1 MKRDKLTEG
10 IAAMRIEYRSGEA
23 MSIRTN
29 QTTTLLQIKTV
40 ATTLA
45 ERLKDGRA
53 QNRLYANA
61 ICATLRPLQYARKTE
76 RRQNAELS
84 LHYGRGT
91 TVTTHFV
98 INDPFCNMDPF
109 CNKSRPIL

>member
-1 MKRDKLTEG
+1 MKSEELTEG
-10 IAAMRIEYRSGEA
+10 IAAMRSEYRSGEA
-23 MSIRTN
+23 MSICTN
-29 QTTTLLQIKTV
+29 EMTPLLQIKTV

-45 ERLKDGRA
+45 ERLQDGRA
-53 QNRLYANA
+53 QNCLYANA
-61 ICATLRPLQYARKTE
+61 ICAKLRPLQYARKTE
-76 RRQNAELS
+76 RQQNAELS

-98 INDPFCNMDPF
+98 INPFCNMDPF